1 MKNLFFLIIIGFLTV
16 SCADKE
22 IDCCVNLDTGISVK
36 YLNENGEN
44 LFELGSEGYEESKIK
59 VYHKIGDQWEGYY
72 KNNLDYPKG
81 IRLDERE
88 DGTYLVIFPS
98 TEIVE
103 RNYSETKIEF
113 SASESDIIKAEIDQ
127 SGSNTMVTRV
137 WYNGDLRWEAY
148 QTERMFEVLK

>member
-1 MKNLFFLIIIGFLTV
+1 MKNLFFLIIMGFLTV

-22 IDCCVNLDTGISVK
+22 IDCCVNIDTGISVK
-36 YLNENGEN
+36 YLNEKGQN
-44 LFELGSEGYEESKIK
+44 LFELGSEGYEESEIN
-59 VYHKIGDQWEGYY
+59 VYHKVNGQWVAYY
-72 KNNLDYPKG
+72 RHNLDDPKG

-113 SASESDIIKAEIDQ
+113 SDSDSDIIKAEIDQ
-127 SGSNTMVTRV
+127 SGPNTVVTRV
-137 WYNGDLRWEAY
+137 WYNGVLKWEAY
-148 QTERMFEVLK
+148 ETERMFEVLK